1 MSRQGFGDRNTQ
13 SRRRAQ
19 SPEGHALMGI
29 KKKVVTARKAG
40 KEDEAKALIQ
50 SAETKEG
57 PDYLNKL
64 KNTLLRVYLPTDPT
78 NAVAIA
84 TEEAKSR
91 LEERLEGI
99 RNAGLEPKVVPSTA
113 VQVALDAFEK
123 LSEEEKKHQQELAKG
138 ILEQK
143 KAQKM
148 ADAQAANRVLA
159 SAATPLT
166 VKFVPRNIRE
176 APVAHGNVSPIAK
189 KIPSRVEYIQTE
201 SEKHLGKSEPEFNLI
216 LKQLGSTWDAMYGS
230 HQVAHPIRPPAHLVR
245 HPIHR
250 GETTFSEYS
259 LCPGIKRGEGCKYVK
274 GKGLPE
280 TYENHMA
287 KYHHPQHE

>member
-29 KKKVVTARKAG
+29 KKKVATARKAG
-40 KEDEAKALIQ
+40 KEDEANALIQ

-64 KNTLLRVYLPTDPT
+64 KYTLTKVYLPTDPT

-99 RNAGLEPKVVPSTA
+99 RNAGLEPKVVPSSA
-113 VQVALDAFEK
+113 AQVALDAFEK

-166 VKFVPRNIRE
+166 VKFVPRTIRE
-176 APVAHGNVSPIAK
+176 AQVAHENVSPIDK

-201 SEKHLGKSEPEFNLI
+201 SEKHLGKPEFDLI

-230 HQVAHPIRPPAHLVR
+230 HQVAHPIRPPAHPR
-245 HPIHR
+245 WAHGR
-250 GETTFSEYS
+250 ETTFSEYS
-259 LCPGIKRGEGCKYVK
+259 LCPGIKKGEGCKYVK
-274 GKGLPE
+274 GQGNSQ
-280 TYENHMA
+280 TYETHMA
-287 KYHHPQHE
+287 KYHHP